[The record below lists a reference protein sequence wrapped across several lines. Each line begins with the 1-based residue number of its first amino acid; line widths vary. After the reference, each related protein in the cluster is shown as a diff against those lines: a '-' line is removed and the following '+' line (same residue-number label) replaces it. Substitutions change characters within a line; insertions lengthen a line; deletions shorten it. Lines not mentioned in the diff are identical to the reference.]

1 MSIGRNNL
9 YMLVLIACVAG
20 YLWLA
25 FNIHQETNK
34 VDGVEACLFKRFTNL
49 PCPSCGS
56 TRAILLLTN
65 GNLANALYAN
75 PVGFI
80 LAFIL
85 IVTPFW
91 IIADFIGRKDS
102 FFRLYQR
109 MEKILNKPQYAIP
122 LLLLVVINW
131 IWNISKGL

>member
-1 MSIGRNNL
+1 
-9 YMLVLIACVAG
+9 MLVFIACAAG

-25 FNIHQETNK
+25 FNIQHEK
-34 VDGVEACLFKRFTNL
+34 KHIDGIEVCLFKRVTNI

-56 TRAILLLTN
+56 TRAMLSLTK
-65 GNLANALYAN
+65 GNFANALDTN
-75 PVGFI
+75 PIGFI

-85 IVTPFW
+85 LIVPFW
-91 IIADFIGRKDS
+91 IIVDFIGRKDS

-109 MEKILNKPQYAIP
+109 MEKVLNKPQYAIP
-122 LLLLVVINW
+122 LVLLIVINW

>member
-1 MSIGRNNL
+1 
-9 YMLVLIACVAG
+9 MLVLIACVAG

-25 FNIHQETNK
+25 FNIHQENNK
-34 VDGVEACLFKRFTNL
+34 IDGVEACLFKRVTNM

-56 TRAILLLTN
+56 TRAILSLTN
-65 GNLANALYAN
+65 GNLADALYAN

-85 IVTPFW
+85 MVAPFW
-91 IIADFIGRKDS
+91 IIADFIRRKDS

-122 LLLLVVINW
+122 LLLLVVMNW
-131 IWNISKGL
+131 IWNVSKGL

>member
-1 MSIGRNNL
+1 MSIGRNKL
-9 YMLVLIACVAG
+9 YLLVFIACVGG

-25 FNIHQETNK
+25 FNIQHEKKQI
-34 VDGVEACLFKRFTNL
+34 DGIEACLFKRVTNM

-56 TRAILLLTN
+56 TRAILSLTN
-65 GNLANALYAN
+65 GNFANVLDTN
-75 PVGFI
+75 PIGFI

-85 IVTPFW
+85 LIVPLW
-91 IIADFIGRKDS
+91 IIIDFISRKDS

-109 MEKILNKPQYAIP
+109 MEKVLKKPQFAIP
-122 LLLLVVINW
+122 LVLLIVINW